1 MRPRLVACVG
11 LLAAVLVACASS
23 SGSSGGGG
31 TGDLVAETAGYDLAV
46 GPPARFIEGLLAP
59 DQRSIAYGT
68 VELRF
73 CFVGA
78 KKATQPCRLGR
89 AYRASFLPIPGT
101 SLSSPPSV
109 PTALPPS
116 KARGVYATDV
126 AFDKAGFWEV
136 EASARIDGKRRAGTS
151 AFQVHEHH
159 VVPGPGDQAQPTDN
173 LTLASPGA
181 PPAAIDSRAANGP
194 IPDPEL
200 HQTTIAAAL
209 AAHRPVLVVFS
220 TPVYC
225 VSRFCGPITDMVQGL
240 AHDYADRAAFIHVEI
255 WRDFDQHQVNKAA
268 ADWVFKNDELNE
280 PWVFLIGADGRIT
293 ARWDNV
299 ATRGEV
305 EPLLQRLPV
314 LPKG

>member
-1 MRPRLVACVG
+1 MKPRLAVCLV
-11 LLAAVLVACASS
+11 LLAALLAACS
-23 SGSSGGGG
+23 SGSGSSASGG
-31 TGDLVAETAGYDLAV
+31 TGDLVAETASYDLAV
-46 GPPARFIEGLLAP
+46 GPPSRFIEGLLAP

-89 AYRASFLPIPGT
+89 TYRATFLPIPGT
-101 SLSSPPSV
+101 SLANPPSV

-116 KARGVYATDV
+116 QARGVYAADV

-136 EASARIDGKRRAGTS
+136 EASARIDGKRRVGKS
-151 AFQVHEHH
+151 ALQVFEHH
-159 VVPGPGDQAQPTDN
+159 FVPAPGEQAQPTDN
-173 LTLASPGA
+173 LTFASPGV

-240 AHDYADRAAFIHVEI
+240 AHDYANRAAFIHVEI
-255 WRDFDQHQVNKAA
+255 WRNFDQRQVNKGA
-268 ADWVFKNDELNE
+268 ADWVFKNDDLTE
-280 PWVFLIGADGRIT
+280 PWVFLIAADGRIT

-299 ATRGEV
+299 ATRAEI
-305 EPLLQRLPV
+305 EPLLQQLPV
-314 LPKG
+314 LPK